1 MTMQQTQPSL
11 MSSSMKSESNEPN
24 QIERNKK
31 ADAAIVAWLEG
42 EFRKAKD
49 ARTKDEKQ
57 WFVNLAFYFGKQN
70 IAIMTAPGTANFK
83 LYTPPAPYYRSRP
96 VINRIRP
103 LIRTEVSKLTSQK
116 PSAFVVPASSED
128 RDLYAANA
136 GEQIWDSIYHS
147 KKLHRILRR
156 AVWWASTTG
165 NGFIKCWWDDDKV
178 DEATG
183 VVGDICY
190 EQISPF
196 HIFVPN
202 LKLQDIEDQPM
213 VMHAVNH
220 DIEALEMAYG
230 VKIEHAKDQSEV
242 LNESFQTAMGIDT
255 NVAKKQDKV
264 VVIEAWI
271 KPNKYKKFP
280 NGALLTVAG
289 SQILNLVEGWPYE
302 HKQYPFIH
310 IQHIETGKFY
320 GESTITDLIPLQ
332 REYNRTRGQIIESK
346 NKMSKPQLA
355 AEQGSIDASKV
366 TSEPG
371 QIIFYRPGF
380 QAPQPIPLQSLPS
393 YVLEE
398 QDRIKMDMD
407 EISGQH
413 EVSRGQAPAGVTAAT
428 AIAYLQEQDDTKLSG
443 TYDNIEEG
451 MEKLAHQTLVFV
463 KQFWDTPRM
472 IKTTG
477 QDQSF
482 DVLTF
487 QGSDLRDNTDI
498 RMEAGSALPTSRAAK
513 QAFVM
518 DLMKMGFIDPNKG
531 LEVMEIGGIN
541 KIYEQVQVD
550 IRQAQRE
557 NLRMSQVTVELLMQ
571 HEQAEMMKLEEDPDF
586 QLKMQNQMI
595 MQNPQTGELI
605 DISPTL
611 MGGMPVPVEPPLIV
625 PVNSW
630 DDHRLHIEQHNKY
643 RKSQAF
649 ENLPPEAKELF
660 EAHVNKHVQA
670 IMVGAQGAMGM
681 DPAALEMANNPET
694 ISELTYR
701 EQAEQPGAGPTQ
713 MSQQDPSM
721 GMEQM

>member
-1 MTMQQTQPSL
+1 MV
-11 MSSSMKSESNEPN
+11 ESD
-24 QIERNKK
+24 QLIRDKRS
-31 ADAAIVAWLEG
+31 DAALIAWLEG

-70 IAIMTAPGTANFK
+70 IAVMTSPGSAHFK
-83 LYTPPAPYYRSRP
+83 LFTPPAPYYRSRP

-147 KKLHRILRR
+147 KKLHRVLRR

-165 NGFIKCWWDDDKV
+165 NGFIKCWWDDDKI
-178 DEATG
+178 DDSTG
-183 VVGDICY
+183 LPGDICY
-190 EQISPF
+190 EQVSPF

-220 DIEALEMAYG
+220 DLEALELAYG
-230 VKIEHAKDQSEV
+230 TKIEHAKDQSEV
-242 LNESFQTAMGIDT
+242 LNESFQTAMGIDS
-255 NVAKKQDKV
+255 NQAKKQDKV

-271 KPNKYKKFP
+271 KPNKYKMFP
-280 NGALLTVAG
+280 KGGMITVAG

-302 HKQYPFIH
+302 HNQYPFIH

-355 AEQGSIDASKV
+355 AEMGSIDATKV

-380 QAPQPIPLQSLPS
+380 QAPTPITLQNLPS

-451 MEKLAHQTLVFV
+451 MEKLAHQTLVYV
-463 KQFWDTPRM
+463 KQYWDTPRM

-557 NLRMSQVTVELLMQ
+557 NLRMAQVTVELLTQ
-571 HEQAEMMKLEEDPDF
+571 HEQAEMMKLEQDPDF

-595 MQNPQTGELI
+595 MQNPNTGELI
-605 DISPTL
+605 DISPVQ
-611 MGGMPVPVEPPLIV
+611 MGGMPIPIEPPLIV

-630 DDHRLHIEQHNKY
+630 DDHRLHIEKHNQY

-660 EAHVNKHVQA
+660 EAHVNTHVQA
-670 IMVGAQGAMGM
+670 IMVGAQGAMGLT
-681 DPAALEMANNPET
+681 PEALEMANNPET
-694 ISELTYR
+694 VSELTYR

-713 MSQQDPSM
+713 EMPQP